1 LEGRV
6 IVVSVRQL
14 ALEMR
19 VDECADRAA
28 WSYAQA
34 AACPWWRFLRRALLV
49 RRARVLEREMDAWAA
64 VLFVHLGEVR
74 PEEPPS

>member
-19 VDECADRAA
+19 VDVRGSGGVVVRAGR
-28 WSYAQA
+28 
-34 AACPWWRFLRRALLV
+34 ACPWWRFLRRALLV
-49 RRARVLEREMDAWAA
+49 RRARVLEREM
-64 VLFVHLGEVR
+64 
-74 PEEPPS
+74 